1 MPRIIHTAD
10 LHLDSPFSLL
20 DANKAMA
27 RKAELRGTFSNII
40 AIASNENANLVIIS
54 GDLFDSEFVT
64 KETIE
69 FMNSQFSSVP
79 FCKFVIAPGNHDF
92 YSDKSAYSKSVFPS
106 NVYIFNRNELQVFN
120 FPDIKVCVY
129 GWAFTQESMEKNPIT
144 HSIDTNP
151 DYINILAAHADIY
164 SSSSKYCPISEE
176 DIARTNCEYAALG
189 HVHEGTEVKK
199 AGNTYYAYSGCPE
212 GRSFDECGKKGVIS
226 VDFEK
231 NSFGRWVPTFSYKRV
246 CRRRYEKINLDI
258 TAVESKDEVVARIK
272 HEMAKQSLGSETL
285 LRVVLTGAVDQNI
298 ASASKKI
305 TSEEIGTYYL
315 EVQDRT
321 IPLVDEQELLK
332 DITIKGALYRELLP
346 KIKSPDPE
354 VSESAKQALIY
365 GLAAL
370 SGSDVADFE

>member
-40 AIASNENANLVIIS
+40 AIAKNDNANMVIIS

-79 FCKFVIAPGNHDF
+79 CCKFVIAPGNHDCF
-92 YSDKSAYSKSVFPS
+92 SDKSAYSKSVFPK
-106 NVYIFNRNELQVFN
+106 NVFIFNRPELQFFN
-120 FPDIKVCVY
+120 FPDIHVCVY
-129 GWAFTQESMEKNPIT
+129 GWAFVKEDMDKNPLV
-144 HSIDTNP
+144 HSINTDP
-151 DYINILAAHADIY
+151 DCINILAVHADTS

-176 DIARTNCEYAALG
+176 DIAKSNCTYAALG
-189 HVHEGTEVKK
+189 HIHEGTEVRK

-231 NSFGRWVPTFSYKRV
+231 NNFGRWVPTFSYKRV
-246 CRRRYEKINLDI
+246 CKRRYEKFNLDI
-258 TAVESKDEVVARIK
+258 TAIGSKEEVLAKIK
-272 HEMAKQSLGSETL
+272 HEMAKQSLGSDTL
-285 LRVVLTGAVDQNI
+285 LRVVFTGTVDQNVVE
-298 ASASKKI
+298 ASKKI
-305 TSEEIGTYYL
+305 SAEDLGTYYL
-315 EVQDRT
+315 EIKDRT

-346 KIKSPDPE
+346 KIKSSDPE
-354 VSESAKQALIY
+354 ESESAKQALIY

-370 SGSDVADFE
+370 SGSDVADF

>member
-40 AIASNENANLVIIS
+40 AIAKNDNANMVIIS

-79 FCKFVIAPGNHDF
+79 FCKFVIAPGNHDCF
-92 YSDKSAYSKSVFPS
+92 SDKSAYSKSVFPK
-106 NVYIFNRNELQVFN
+106 NVFIFNRPELQFFN
-120 FPDIKVCVY
+120 FPDIHVCVY
-129 GWAFTQESMEKNPIT
+129 GWAFVKEDMDKNPLV
-144 HSIDTNP
+144 HSINTDP
-151 DYINILAAHADIY
+151 DCINILAVHADTS

-176 DIARTNCEYAALG
+176 DIARSNCTYAALG
-189 HVHEGTEVKK
+189 HIHEGTEVRK

-231 NSFGRWVPTFSYKRV
+231 NNFGRWVPTFSYKRV
-246 CRRRYEKINLDI
+246 CKRRYEKFNLDI
-258 TAVESKDEVVARIK
+258 TAIGSKEEVVAKIK
-272 HEMAKQSLGSETL
+272 HEMAKQSLGSDTL
-285 LRVVLTGAVDQNI
+285 LRVVFTGTVDQNVVE
-298 ASASKKI
+298 ASKKI
-305 TSEEIGTYYL
+305 SAEDLGTYYL
-315 EVQDRT
+315 EIKDRT

-346 KIKSPDPE
+346 KIKSSDPE
-354 VSESAKQALIY
+354 ESESAKQALIY

-370 SGSDVADFE
+370 SGSDVADF

>member
-40 AIASNENANLVIIS
+40 AIAKNDNANMVIIS

-79 FCKFVIAPGNHDF
+79 FCKFVIAPGNHDCF
-92 YSDKSAYSKSVFPS
+92 SDKSAYSKSVFPK
-106 NVYIFNRNELQVFN
+106 NVFIFNRPELQFFN
-120 FPDIKVCVY
+120 FPDIHVCVY
-129 GWAFTQESMEKNPIT
+129 GWAFVKEDMDKNPLV
-144 HSIDTNP
+144 HSINTDP
-151 DYINILAAHADIY
+151 DCINILAVHADTS

-176 DIARTNCEYAALG
+176 DIARSNCTYAALG
-189 HVHEGTEVKK
+189 HIHEGTEVRK

-231 NSFGRWVPTFSYKRV
+231 NNFGRWVPTFSYKRV
-246 CRRRYEKINLDI
+246 CKRRYEKFNLDI
-258 TAVESKDEVVARIK
+258 TAIGSKEEVLAKIK
-272 HEMAKQSLGSETL
+272 HEMAKQSLGSDTL
-285 LRVVLTGAVDQNI
+285 LRVVFTGTVDQNVVE
-298 ASASKKI
+298 ASKKI
-305 TSEEIGTYYL
+305 SAEDLGTYYL
-315 EVQDRT
+315 EIKDRT

-346 KIKSPDPE
+346 KIKSSDPE
-354 VSESAKQALIY
+354 ESESAKQALIY

-370 SGSDVADFE
+370 SGSDVADF

>member
-40 AIASNENANLVIIS
+40 AIAKNDNANMVIIS

-79 FCKFVIAPGNHDF
+79 FCKFVIAPGNHDCF
-92 YSDKSAYSKSVFPS
+92 SDKGAYSKSVFPK
-106 NVYIFNRNELQVFN
+106 NVFIFNRPELQFFN
-120 FPDIKVCVY
+120 FPDIHVCVY
-129 GWAFTQESMEKNPIT
+129 GWAFVKEDMDKNPLV
-144 HSIDTNP
+144 HSINTDP
-151 DYINILAAHADIY
+151 DCINILAVHADTS

-176 DIARTNCEYAALG
+176 DIARSNCTYAALG
-189 HVHEGTEVKK
+189 HIHEGTEVRK

-231 NSFGRWVPTFSYKRV
+231 NNFGRWVPTFSYKRV
-246 CRRRYEKINLDI
+246 CKRRYEKFNLDI
-258 TAVESKDEVVARIK
+258 TAIGSKEEVLAKIK
-272 HEMAKQSLGSETL
+272 HEMAKQSLGSDTL
-285 LRVVLTGAVDQNI
+285 LRIVFTGTVDQNVVE
-298 ASASKKI
+298 ASKKI
-305 TSEEIGTYYL
+305 SAEDLGTYYL
-315 EVQDRT
+315 EIKDRT

-346 KIKSPDPE
+346 KIKSSDPE
-354 VSESAKQALIY
+354 ESESAKQALIY

-370 SGSDVADFE
+370 SGSDVADF